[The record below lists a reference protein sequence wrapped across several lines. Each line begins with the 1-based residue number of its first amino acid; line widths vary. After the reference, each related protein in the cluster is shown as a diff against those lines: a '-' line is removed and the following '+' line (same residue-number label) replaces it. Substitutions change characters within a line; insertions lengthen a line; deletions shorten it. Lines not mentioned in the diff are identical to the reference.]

1 MQIKPYGKSE
11 LAMLYAGEQIMT
23 PQGALNRLNEWM
35 RRNPALWQ
43 ALLDSGYQ
51 VKQKIFTS
59 YQVRL
64 IVEYLG
70 EP

>member
-1 MQIKPYGKSE
+1 MRIRSYGKSE

-43 ALLDSGYQ
+43 ALMDSGYQ

-64 IVEYLG
+64 IVKYLG

>member
-1 MQIKPYGKSE
+1 MRIRSYGKGE
-11 LAMLYAGEQIMT
+11 LAMLYAGDQIMT
-23 PQGALNRLNEWM
+23 TQGAINRLNEWI
-35 RRNPALWQ
+35 RRNPALAQ
-43 ALLDSGYQ
+43 ALSDSGYQ
-51 VKQKIFTS
+51 IRQKIFTS

>member
-11 LAMLYAGEQIMT
+11 LAMFYAGEQIMT

>member
-1 MQIKPYGKSE
+1 MQIKCYSKSE
-11 LAMLYAGEQIMT
+11 LALLYAGGQAMT
-23 PQGALNRLNEWM
+23 AQGAVNRLNEWI
-35 RRNPALWQ
+35 RRNPALVQ
-43 ALLDSGYQ
+43 ALSDSGYQ
-51 VKQKIFTS
+51 IRQKIFTS

>member
-1 MQIKPYGKSE
+1 MKIKNYGKSE
-11 LAMLYAGEQIMT
+11 LAMLYREDISPDAARHYLMDLITSHPE
-23 PQGALNRLNEWM
+23 LY
-35 RRNPALWQ
+35 PALQ
-43 ALLDSGYQ
+43 RSGYRDAQ
-51 VKQKIFTS
+51 RFFTS